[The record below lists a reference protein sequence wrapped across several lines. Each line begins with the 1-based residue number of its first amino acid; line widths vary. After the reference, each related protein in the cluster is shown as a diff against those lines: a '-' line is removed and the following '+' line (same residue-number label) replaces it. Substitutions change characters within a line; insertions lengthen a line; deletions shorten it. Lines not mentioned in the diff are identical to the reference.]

1 MSQVAHSKCLRVIG
15 QSVEAAKLQSF
26 ELETDGA
33 NYVLRSNSM
42 SAASEWILRHAVN
55 PYGVP
60 EQRARQSNA
69 DHSVRFTLT
78 DVLRL
83 DLQGQKQRRNG
94 SAPQPERYRRTS
106 QLLRALGDHC
116 ERAGLRTFHISWTPG
131 LISVD
136 FQSEEGQRETRTFTI
151 EKLEQLG
158 SSSRFRRPNPGR
170 QETSLPGTPRNLRPG
185 NR

>member
-1 MSQVAHSKCLRVIG
+1 MSQAAHSKCLRVIG
-15 QSVEAAKLQSF
+15 QSVEAAKLQGF

-33 NYVLRSNSM
+33 SYVLRSNSM

-60 EQRARQSNA
+60 EQRARQSNP

-78 DVLRL
+78 DILRL
-83 DLQGQKQRRNG
+83 DEQGQKQRKIR
-94 SAPQPERYRRTS
+94 SASQGERYRRPS

-116 ERAGLRTFHISWTPG
+116 DRAGLSAFHISWTPSF
-131 LISVD
+131 ISID
-136 FQSEEGQRETRTFTI
+136 FQSEDGQSETRTFTI

-158 SSSRFRRPNPGR
+158 SHSRFRRPNPGS
-170 QETSLPGTPRNLRPG
+170 QDVSLPSTPRNLRPG
-185 NR
+185 SR